1 MRRPPNPIAVGRR
14 YYGAHPLQLLA
25 LLATFAL
32 SGYAFYLASMGPLPV
47 RMLIWFV
54 AAIVGHDLVLYPLYA
69 LADRSWHVVSRRARM
84 RSREAGNQ
92 PSVPVVNHLRVPIV
106 LSGFLLI
113 AFWGTITG
121 QGDENF
127 FRASDHHFTSYLGRW
142 LAITGVFFAVSAVL
156 YAWRLGRARPSAD
169 ESERRPSPH
178 EPEGQGVS

>member
-1 MRRPPNPIAVGRR
+1 MNHLTRPIAAARR
-14 YYGAHPLQLLA
+14 HYGANPLQLLA

-69 LADRSWHVVSRRARM
+69 LADRSWHLVSRRARM
-84 RSREAGNQ
+84 RLHVDGHQR
-92 PSVPVVNHLRVPIV
+92 SVPAVNYLRVPLV

-121 QGDENF
+121 QGDGHF
-127 FRASDHHFTSYLGRW
+127 FYASDHHFTSYLARW
-142 LAITGVFFAVSAVL
+142 LVITGIFFAVSAVL
-156 YAWRLGRARPSAD
+156 YAWRLGRARATETP
-169 ESERRPSPH
+169 ERRPSPH
-178 EPEGQGVS
+178 DPQGQVAP

>member
-1 MRRPPNPIAVGRR
+1 MSRNPVALARRH
-14 YYGAHPLQLLA
+14 YGANPLQLLA

-69 LADRSWHVVSRRARM
+69 ITDRSWHLVSRRTRLM
-84 RSREAGNQ
+84 RHGAGHE
-92 PSVPVVNHLRVPIV
+92 PAVPAVNYLRVPIV

-121 QGDENF
+121 QGEGPF
-127 FRASDHHFTSYLGRW
+127 IAAADHHFDPYLARW
-142 LAITGVFFAVSAVL
+142 LVITGIFFAVSAVL
-156 YAWRLGRARPSAD
+156 YAWRLGRTRGTEEP
-169 ESERRPSPH
+169 ERRPSPH
-178 EPEGQGVS
+178 DSQGQAIS